1 MQLTSHTDYALRL
14 LIYLAVTP
22 ADHQATVQHA
32 AKRYGISG
40 NHLAKVAQT
49 LVALGYI
56 QSLRGRG
63 GGLKLA
69 HPASS
74 INLGHVVRQVE
85 NLQLLEC
92 FGANS
97 SCPIEP
103 GCNLK
108 RVLVK
113 AQHAF
118 LEVLDHYT
126 LSDLTSN
133 RDRIYNL
140 LNVA

>member
-1 MQLTSHTDYALRL
+1 MQLTAHTDYSLRL
-14 LIYLAVTP
+14 LIYLAVIP
-22 ADHQATVQHA
+22 SDQQATVQHA
-32 AKRYGISG
+32 AKRYGISA

-49 LVALGYI
+49 LVQLGYVH
-56 QSLRGRG
+56 SLRGRG

-69 HPASS
+69 VSATN
-74 INLGHVVRQVE
+74 IRLGHVVRQTE

-92 FGANS
+92 FGPES
-97 SCPIEP
+97 ICPIEP
-103 GCNLK
+103 ACNLK

-118 LEVLDHYT
+118 LEVLDNYT
-126 LSDLTSN
+126 LSDLTNN
-133 RDRIYNL
+133 RDKLSSL

>member
-14 LIYLAVTP
+14 LIYLAVSP
-22 ADHQATVQHA
+22 VDQQATVQHA
-32 AKRYGISG
+32 ARRYGISAH
-40 NHLAKVAQT
+40 HLAKVAQT
-49 LVALGYI
+49 LVQLGYI

-74 INLGHVVRQVE
+74 ISLGQVVRQIE

-92 FGANS
+92 FGADS

-103 GCNLK
+103 ACNLK

-118 LEVLDHYT
+118 LEVLDNYNLT
-126 LSDLTSN
+126 DLTSN
-133 RDRIYNL
+133 RDKIYNL

>member
-14 LIYLAVTP
+14 LIFLAVTP
-22 ADHQATVQHA
+22 TDQQTTVQHA
-32 AKRYGISG
+32 ARRYGISSH
-40 NHLAKVAQT
+40 HLSKVAQT
-49 LVALGYI
+49 LVQLGYI

-69 HPASS
+69 HPAGS
-74 INLGHVVRQVE
+74 ISLGHVVRQIE

-92 FGANS
+92 FGADS

-103 GCNLK
+103 ACNLK

-118 LEVLDHYT
+118 MEVLDNYT
-126 LSDLTSN
+126 LTDLTSN
-133 RDRIYNL
+133 RDKIYNL

>member
-14 LIYLAVTP
+14 LIYLAVSP
-22 ADHQATVQHA
+22 ADQQTTVQHA
-32 AKRYGISG
+32 ARRYGISAH
-40 NHLAKVAQT
+40 HLSKVAQT
-49 LVALGYI
+49 LVQLGYI
-56 QSLRGRG
+56 HSLRGRG

-69 HPASS
+69 HPAAS
-74 INLGHVVRQVE
+74 ISLGQVVRQIE

-92 FGANS
+92 FGADS

-103 GCNLK
+103 ACNLK

-118 LEVLDHYT
+118 MEVLDNYT
-126 LSDLTSN
+126 LADLTSN
-133 RDRIYNL
+133 RDKIYNL
-140 LNVA
+140 LKVA